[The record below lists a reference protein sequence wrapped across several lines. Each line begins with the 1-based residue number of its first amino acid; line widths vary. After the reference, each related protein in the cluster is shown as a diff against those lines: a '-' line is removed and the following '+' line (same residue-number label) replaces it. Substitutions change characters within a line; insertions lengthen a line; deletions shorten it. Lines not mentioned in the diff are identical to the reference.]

1 MRIMPSAAEV
11 RHLVADVFSEFS
23 LDQFGPLEMSESIRI
38 EEGRLVARTYRTES
52 LLAMWMI
59 EIGLLQFYDD
69 AGAMLRTVNLFEE
82 LEPVRAAA

>member
-11 RHLVADVFSEFS
+11 RHLVADVFTQIGDED
-23 LDQFGPLEMSESIRI
+23 LGPLDVNETLRI
-38 EEGRLVARTYRTES
+38 DGGKLVARTYRSET

-69 AGAMLRTVNLFEE
+69 DGRMLRTVNLFVER
-82 LEPVRAAA
+82 EPRVAAA